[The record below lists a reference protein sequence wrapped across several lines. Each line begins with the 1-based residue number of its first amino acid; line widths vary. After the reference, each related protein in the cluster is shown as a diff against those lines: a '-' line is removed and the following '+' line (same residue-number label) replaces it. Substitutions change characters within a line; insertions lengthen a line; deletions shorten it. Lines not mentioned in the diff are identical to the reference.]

1 MRNHRFVATGILAAF
16 LALPLACA
24 RQRAPEK
31 PLSEVLR
38 EERVAI
44 PKGGAQP
51 APANIP
57 SSPQGHSDGPPTGI
71 TADGRPYIGALTPS
85 VVVLVFSDLQCP
97 FCRVAH
103 EKILVWARHYGQS
116 VRFVFHHFPLPF
128 HPYAMDHARLAV
140 CATRMGQ
147 FWPVVQALFQ
157 QSSRRAN
164 PHQIARRF
172 GLDEQEL
179 ATCSMGREAQLFV
192 DEDIARGKQLQ
203 VKGTPTFVVDGKSMY
218 LDEIQ
223 KFLESG
229 FKEP

>member
-1 MRNHRFVATGILAAF
+1 MRNHRFVANGILAAV
-16 LALPLACA
+16 LLLPVACA
-24 RQRAPEK
+24 RQHAPEK

-51 APANIP
+51 APASIP
-57 SSPQGHSDGPPTGI
+57 ASTAENSDGIPTGI

-85 VVVLVFSDLQCP
+85 VVVWVFSDLQCP

-103 EKILVWARHYGQS
+103 EKILVWARRYGQN
-116 VRFVFHHFPLPF
+116 VRFVFHHFPLTF
-128 HPYAMDHARLAV
+128 HPHAMDHARLAV
-140 CATRMGQ
+140 CAARMGR

-157 QSSRRAN
+157 QPSRRAN

-172 GLDEQEL
+172 GLDAQEL
-179 ATCSMGREAQLFV
+179 ATCSMGREAQSFV
-192 DEDIARGKQLQ
+192 DEDIARGRQLQ
-203 VKGTPTFVVDGKSMY
+203 IQGTPTFVVDGKLMY

-223 KFLESG
+223 KFLEDG